1 MVFVTSWG
9 FALDVWYLSHWTGV
23 LVGPDYCWSFKSG
36 QRRGTQR
43 TPLQRGRGFIFLSN
57 QTKPADI
64 GQKSSRHEVS
74 GWPRSQIQLTRLCC
88 QGLGKRRYSWY
99 GGRLAR
105 DTGSLEYTVGVTCW
119 ALALWSFTWKA
130 QFRCKIE
137 TESEHIFSFIF
148 SNDLIRGA
156 SAEINCTSVIRLN
169 YKFAIFLA
177 HFAGCRFKSTEKC
190 CSLITVI
197 SFKSQSFESMWN
209 KV

>member
-1 MVFVTSWG
+1 MQALLQHPAQVSQIIVWFWFWGMVFVTSWG

-74 GWPRSQIQLTRLCC
+74 EGPRSQIQLTRLCC

-119 ALALWSFTWKA
+119 PLALWSFTWNWDRIWTHFQLLLTYIAWKA
-130 QFRCKIE
+130 I
-137 TESEHIFSFIF
+137 
-148 SNDLIRGA
+148 LP
-156 SAEINCTSVIRLN
+156 CTP
-169 YKFAIFLA
+169 
-177 HFAGCRFKSTEKC
+177 
-190 CSLITVI
+190 
-197 SFKSQSFESMWN
+197 SFKYIQI
-209 KV
+209 